1 MRIILTILVCSSL
14 LFSYQKGDMVSK
26 EIKEKLNIKDDKI
39 YVIDFFAS
47 WCASCKR
54 EMPQLSSVNDTID
67 KSKIELIGI
76 DVDEDLKKGQTF
88 QKERREAKELN
99 FRVVD
104 DPKGEV
110 VKLFEPV
117 GMPALYIVKEG
128 KVVDFLFG
136 ARDDID
142 TLLLGVLKELE

>member
-1 MRIILTILVCSSL
+1 MRTIFTILLFSSL
-14 LFSYQKGDMVSK
+14 LFSYQKGDIVSS
-26 EIKEKLNIKDDKI
+26 EIKDKLEMKNNKI

-54 EMPQLSSVNDTID
+54 EMPYLSKVNDTID

-88 QKERREAKELN
+88 QKELREAKKLN

-104 DPKGEV
+104 DPKGEI

-117 GMPALYIVKEG
+117 GMPGLYIVKDG

-136 ARDDID
+136 ARDNID
-142 TLLLGVLKELE
+142 KLLLDVLKELE

>member
-1 MRIILTILVCSSL
+1 MRTIFTILLFSSL
-14 LFSYQKGDMVSK
+14 LFSYQKGDIVSS
-26 EIKEKLNIKDDKI
+26 EIKDKLEMKDNKI

-54 EMPQLSSVNDTID
+54 EMPYLSKVNDTID

-88 QKERREAKELN
+88 QKELREAKKLN

-104 DPKGEV
+104 DPKGEI

-117 GMPALYIVKEG
+117 GMPGLYIVKDG

-136 ARDDID
+136 ARDNID
-142 TLLLGVLKELE
+142 KLLLDVLKEL

>member
-1 MRIILTILVCSSL
+1 MRTIFTILLFSSL
-14 LFSYQKGDMVSK
+14 LFSYQKGDIVSS
-26 EIKEKLNIKDDKI
+26 EIKDKLEMKDNKI

-54 EMPQLSSVNDTID
+54 EMPYLSKVNDTID

-88 QKERREAKELN
+88 QKELREAKKLN

-104 DPKGEV
+104 DPKGEI

-117 GMPALYIVKEG
+117 GMPGLYIVKDG

-136 ARDDID
+136 ARDNID
-142 TLLLGVLKELE
+142 KLLLDVLKELE

>member
-1 MRIILTILVCSSL
+1 MRIVLTLLVLSSL

-26 EIKEKLNIKDDKI
+26 EIKDKLNIQDNKI

-54 EMPQLSSVNDTID
+54 EMPNLSKVNDTID

-88 QKERREAKELN
+88 QKELREAKALN
-99 FRVVD
+99 FRVVN

-110 VKLFEPV
+110 VKLFEPL
-117 GMPALYIVKEG
+117 GMPGLYIVKEG

-136 ARDDID
+136 AVDDID
-142 TLLLGVLKELE
+142 KLLLDVLKELQ

>member
-1 MRIILTILVCSSL
+1 MRTLLTLLILSSL

-26 EIKEKLNIKDDKI
+26 EIKNKLNIQENKI

-47 WCASCKR
+47 WCSSCKR
-54 EMPQLSSVNDTID
+54 EMPHLSKVNDTID

-76 DVDEDLKKGQTF
+76 DVDENLEKGQTF
-88 QKERREAKELN
+88 QKELREAKSLN

-104 DPKGEV
+104 DPKGEI

-117 GMPALYIVKEG
+117 GIPALYIVKDG
-128 KVVDFLFG
+128 KVIDFLFG
-136 ARDDID
+136 AKDDID
-142 TLLLGVLKELE
+142 KLLLDVLKELQ

>member
-1 MRIILTILVCSSL
+1 MRIVLTLLVLSSL

-26 EIKEKLNIKDDKI
+26 EIKDKLNIQDNKI

-54 EMPQLSSVNDTID
+54 EMPSLSKVNDTID

-88 QKERREAKELN
+88 QKELREAKSLN

-104 DPKGEV
+104 DPKGEI
-110 VKLFEPV
+110 VKLFEPL
-117 GMPALYIVKEG
+117 GMPALYIIKEG

-142 TLLLGVLKELE
+142 NLLLDVLKELQ

>member
-1 MRIILTILVCSSL
+1 MRIILTILLFSSL

-54 EMPQLSSVNDTID
+54 EMPQLSSVNDAID

-104 DPKGEV
+104 DSKGEI

-128 KVVDFLFG
+128 KIVDFLFG